1 MPDPPTTVY
10 MVSYMTVFLTLS
22 ELLPL
27 SIVVYGIYN
36 QIDWKAVREGSLI
49 DNSQQTIDSDIPEFK
64 LKKSQFEDSTE
75 RKSDVSV

>member
-1 MPDPPTTVY
+1 M
-10 MVSYMTVFLTLS
+10 SIFLTLS

-27 SIVVYGIYN
+27 SIVIYGIYN

-49 DNSQQTIDSDIPEFK
+49 DTSQQNIDSNVLEAK
-64 LKKSQFEDSTE
+64 LKKSQLEDSSE